1 MAKNKQS
8 EAERREK
15 RRIQQNKRRH
25 ANPEKTNKYQRDYY
39 AKNKEKILPKR
50 RAARKLK
57 NMLKIKRVE
66 KGQENKFTVS
76 SPSGYITVAGTDEF
90 VTRMIKDLCQTSE
103 EFLNIFRE
111 TLRGMTHADVAAEM
125 RRGGFSEDIVRDFEN
140 DNFWDDVIY
149 EK

>member
-1 MAKNKQS
+1 MF
-8 EAERREK
+8 E
-15 RRIQQNKRRH
+15 
-25 ANPEKTNKYQRDYY
+25 
-39 AKNKEKILPKR
+39 
-50 RAARKLK
+50 
-57 NMLKIKRVE
+57 IKRVE
-66 KGQENKFTVS
+66 KGAENKFTVS
-76 SPSGYITVAGTDEF
+76 SPGGYITVAGTDEF
-90 VTRMIKDLCQTSE
+90 VTRMIKDLCRNSE